1 MDPAHELRRRFGDA
15 DVFKADPI
23 VLHVYADGKET
34 PVDAPELLPDDSIG
48 DVSRKLAVRL
58 GTPVYW
64 CVRSD
69 EISGSYL
76 DSLRAAAQDAE
87 IAVHGPREKGRKAK
101 ASDEFAH
108 WCPYAVGGHP
118 AALPDVVTAVK
129 SDAVLEQ
136 MLGSSP
142 DARVVACIAPSAAW
156 NAPETPDDGT
166 EAVLDAM
173 RAATPFRERMAGA
186 CDVEIVHS
194 LTPDGTPV
202 TRDVLDSFLNGTK
215 LSTDGVFSA
224 TLHRANG
231 SLTFRGWAPA
241 ARAGALSAT
250 KSDRDC
256 RRLLSQGVEQLLL
269 LTAVPGVEGAARVR
283 IDPEMVATVSLHTA
297 GDALDA
303 IRGVFDTPAVR
314 DALRSAADVD
324 VEPVPVDALDVQL
337 VRYRSRHVLTDSK
350 GSAPALAA
358 FVTALDRASPLL
370 SYTRTP
376 DGLEITLART
386 PNYTV
391 PTPEHEFIMR
401 RQHMALQ
408 GRRAQLLKE
417 LAAEFRMTPEGA
429 RAELAAYEA
438 SRPMRVYRDTT
449 LPSNNVLAT
458 VKSTGP
464 DGLMVTIDCRCEL
477 RYAERLM
484 WCLRRV
490 MTFKRG
496 TVAAVAAKE
505 GASVQELLR
514 AAQEASPADEAS
526 KDASAVSSKYVLNRL
541 YATDRDLFASF
552 RPKFQ
557 MYSKMCGAVDGRQ
570 PIALTPKALAELRES
585 GQDLYS
591 VETRGVAYVCPQV
604 WCPVLQT
611 SMTVEDFVAAGSVC
625 PDGTPGIDMT
635 RAKYWR
641 GAPARYPGFLGAHKH
656 PDGLCMPCCFK
667 RPQTP
672 EQQSRSGTPDQ
683 KTPSSKKD
691 QAYVLSEDHVPLPE
705 NRYGASRALPD
716 MLRRGVPGST
726 FMAALAAVLGRSVDA
741 VVSELVS
748 VATTANLL
756 RVGRGGLLSRFTD
769 VRHAPLREDEFAA
782 FLKTAAGK
790 AHVAATATTGS
801 KLAGAARERSRA
813 LFDAVLRYREYLA
826 QPQCGHAFVLPLL
839 PVAFPDTLVGVVEV
853 TDSVAMV
860 HAPMGGAAPLPSVT
874 TVRLIHKQDA
884 AYEPLVSKR
893 TKGAALRPGDHEAA
907 MVVSAH
913 LQYRDILLDRP
924 LARLLGCLK
933 ARSIQVDTV
942 VLADDLRTVGVVT
955 KDDLYVPLEEPDE
968 SAFPGPVDMAYISD
982 LPAAGLQVD
991 AKAAVDTLAAIAK
1004 DTGRDDLLD
1013 PEHVKSRGR
1022 TVALRTKAGAV
1033 VPLASDAPEILELY
1047 RDARDAVVQFVR
1059 SAPAGDSPVS
1069 ELIADSDALQR
1080 LLDDMRVHLQN
1091 EHLDEMW
1098 VLNHP
1103 MCPYPRDVRAARLLE
1118 LTSPVHSD
1126 VSDDVVAKAINMLMT
1141 RQTLP
1146 NAASSQVSDV
1156 VVANE
1161 DDVIDGTLAAAV
1173 AALSL
1178 PEDHVDVVRRALAT
1192 QAYGD
1197 PVSSFSES
1205 VSLTQA
1211 WAAPARGLEVFKT
1224 PGVVDPVAAVAAI
1237 ASATGVRVKGTTHR
1251 YVQDAVRDIAT
1262 AAELGE
1268 SVQDMGLH
1276 YDVERLALSDI
1287 EKAKTKKG
1295 DIVRR
1300 LTTRLLT
1307 RDHFHVGPGDVAR
1320 ALSGPK
1326 NVAVVLSPK
1335 GSFVSGS
1342 GDMVTVVMLFGS
1354 TVAIATK
1361 ERAPQIRLRDLPKG
1375 VATLVN
1381 SHLKQFRARQ
1391 R

>member
-1 MDPAHELRRRFGDA
+1 MDPVQEVRRRFGDA
-15 DVFKADPI
+15 DVFLAAPI
-23 VLHVYADGKET
+23 VLHVYADGTET
-34 PVDAPELLPDDSIG
+34 PVEAPELLPDDSIG
-48 DVSRKLAVRL
+48 DVSRKLAARL
-58 GTPVYW
+58 GGPAYW
-64 CVRSD
+64 CVRSGEFPD
-69 EISGSYL
+69 SYVEN
-76 DSLRAAAQDAE
+76 LRAAVQDAE
-87 IAVHGPREKGRKAK
+87 LSVHGPSAASKGKRKPK
-101 ASDEFAH
+101 AASPYAH
-108 WCPYAVGGHP
+108 WCPYAIGGHP
-118 AALPDVVTAVK
+118 ASLPDVVTTLK

-136 MLGSSP
+136 LLGGWP
-142 DARVVACIAPSAAW
+142 DARVVACRSQSPAW

-166 EAVLDAM
+166 EAVLEAM
-173 RAATPFRERMAGA
+173 RAATPFRERMSGA
-186 CDVEIVHS
+186 CSVRVAHALVPE
-194 LTPDGTPV
+194 GTLV
-202 TRDVLDSFLNGTK
+202 TRDVLESFLNGTT

-224 TLHRANG
+224 ALHRANG

-241 ARAGALSAT
+241 ARAGLLTAS
-250 KSDRDC
+250 KSDKDC
-256 RRLLSQGVEQLLL
+256 RKLLSGGVEQLLV
-269 LTAVPGVEGAARVR
+269 LTAAPGVEGAARVKVTR
-283 IDPEMVATVSLHTA
+283 DLYADVSLHTTA
-297 GDALDA
+297 DALDA
-303 IRGVFDTPAVR
+303 IRSVFATPAIQE
-314 DALRSAADVD
+314 AMKAAADAEL
-324 VEPVPVDALDVQL
+324 EPVPDDVLDTHL
-337 VRYRSRHVLTDSK
+337 LHYRSRHVLTDAK
-350 GSAPALAA
+350 GGAPALAA

-370 SYTRTP
+370 SYTRTE

-386 PNYTV
+386 PNYAV

-401 RQHMALQ
+401 RHHMTVQ
-408 GRRAQLLKE
+408 GRKAQLLKE
-417 LAAEFRMTPEGA
+417 LAAEFRLTPDEA
-429 RAELAAYEA
+429 RAELAAYEVA
-438 SRPMRVYRDTT
+438 IPARVYRGTS
-449 LPSNNVLAT
+449 LPNNKVLAT
-458 VKSTGP
+458 VKSGGP
-464 DGLMVTIDCRCEL
+464 DGLMVLIDCECEL
-477 RYAERLM
+477 RYAERLL

-490 MTFKRG
+490 PTFKKG
-496 TVAAVAAKE
+496 SAVAAAKE

-514 AAQEASPADEAS
+514 AAQETSPEAS
-526 KDASAVSSKYVLNRL
+526 VEASAVSSKYVLNRL
-541 YATDRDLFASF
+541 YATDRELFASF

-570 PIALTPKALAELRES
+570 PIALTPKALGELRAA

-591 VETRGVAYVCPQV
+591 VETRGVAYVCPQI
-604 WCPVLQT
+604 WCPALQT

-641 GAPARYPGFLGAHKH
+641 GAPARYPGFLGAQKH

-672 EQQSRSGTPDQ
+672 EQQ
-683 KTPSSKKD
+683 
-691 QAYVLSEDHVPLPE
+691 QAAKGAPRAKEQSYVLSENHVPLPE
-705 NRYGASRALPD
+705 SRYGATRALPD

-726 FMAALAAVLGRSVDA
+726 FTAALAAVLGRSSDA
-741 VVSELVS
+741 VIAELVS
-748 VATTANLL
+748 VATTSNLL

-769 VRHAPLREDEFAA
+769 VRHAPLREDDFAA

-790 AHVAATATTGS
+790 EHVAATGATPG
-801 KLAGAARERSRA
+801 KLAGPARERSRA
-813 LFDAVLRYREYLA
+813 LYDAVLRYREHLA

-839 PVAFPDTLVGVVEV
+839 PVAFPDTLVGVVED

-860 HAPMGGAAPLPSVT
+860 HAPMGAAVPLPSVT

-884 AYEPLVSKR
+884 AYEPLVSRR

-907 MVVSAH
+907 MVISAH
-913 LQYRDILLDRP
+913 LQYRDVLLDRP
-924 LARLLGCLK
+924 LSRLLGCLK
-933 ARSIQVDTV
+933 ARSVAVDTV
-942 VLADDLRTVGVVT
+942 VLSDDLRAVGVVT
-955 KDDLYVPLEEPDE
+955 GDDLYVPLEEPDE
-968 SAFPGPVDMAYISD
+968 SAFPGPVSMIYLSD
-982 LPAAGLQVD
+982 LPSAALQVEP
-991 AKAAVDTLAAIAK
+991 KAAADALAAIAK

-1013 PEHVKSRGR
+1013 PERVKSRGR
-1022 TVALRTKAGAV
+1022 TVALRTKGGAI
-1033 VPLASDAPEILELY
+1033 VPLVPDAPEIHELF

-1059 SAPAGDSPVS
+1059 SAPSEDSAVAD
-1069 ELIADSDALQR
+1069 LIADSDALQC

-1103 MCPYPRDVRAARLLE
+1103 MCPYPREVRAARLLE

-1126 VSDDVVAKAINMLMT
+1126 VSEDVVAKAVNMLMT
-1141 RQTLP
+1141 LQTLP

-1161 DDVIDGTLAAAV
+1161 DDVIDGSLAAAV

-1178 PEDHVDVVRRALAT
+1178 PEDHVDIVRRALASH
-1192 QAYGD
+1192 AYGD
-1197 PVSSFSES
+1197 PVSSFSEA

-1224 PGVVDPVAAVAAI
+1224 PGAVDPIAAVAAI
-1237 ASATGVRVKGTTHR
+1237 ASAVGLRVKGTSHR

-1268 SVQDMGLH
+1268 PIQDMGLH
-1276 YDVERLALSDI
+1276 YDVERVALADL

-1307 RDHFHVGPGDVAR
+1307 RDQFRVGPGDVAR

-1342 GDMVTVVMLFGS
+1342 GDVVTVVMLFGS

-1361 ERAPQIRLRDLPKG
+1361 DRSPQVRIPDLPKG
-1375 VATLVN
+1375 LATLVKA
-1381 SHLKQFRARQ
+1381 HFQ
-1391 R
+1391 RFSRR